1 MKRSR
6 QKLIIDLVE
15 NYNIATQE
23 ELLEMLGERGY
34 EVTQATV
41 SRDVKELRLIKTP
54 NDKRGY
60 RYTVEK
66 SGTDDTVSKFY
77 AIFSES
83 VVSTDY
89 AGRICVV
96 KCYAGLAQAA
106 CAAIDSMNLKEV
118 LGSLAGEDT
127 IFVLCRDEKDASVL
141 TATINKMLKA

>member
-89 AGRICVV
+89 AG
-96 KCYAGLAQAA
+96 
-106 CAAIDSMNLKEV
+106 
-118 LGSLAGEDT
+118 
-127 IFVLCRDEKDASVL
+127 
-141 TATINKMLKA
+141 